1 MQIIENKYLKV
12 TINEKGAI
20 LNSIIYKPL
29 NKEVQYQIQK
39 DSWAFQDV
47 VIFPLV
53 GAGNYEYQNKNY
65 TFSTRHGFLR
75 TCTLDVLESK
85 KDSITLGLKA
95 NEETLKVYPFNFSFS
110 ITYTLDKNKLVV
122 STNVKNLGKE
132 ELCFSYGSHTAL
144 KANSESGYIKFN
156 KDFKFL
162 PLNCGLIDVENKEN
176 LSMNSIDLKK
186 STFQKLD
193 TLVYKGEN
201 EELTL
206 FTGFDDIKV
215 IYNFNT
221 PYFAIWSNAKTGDF
235 ICVEPWWGIS
245 NYINESKDLSSRV
258 AINKL
263 KENEVASFSYSYT
276 FKNN

>member
-1 MQIIENKYLKV
+1 MQIIENKYLKAA
-12 TINEKGAI
+12 INEKGAI

-53 GAGNYEYQNKNY
+53 GAGNYEYKNQNY

-75 TCTLDVLESK
+75 TCTLDILNST

-95 NEETLKVYPFNFSFS
+95 NEETLKVYPFNFAFT
-110 ITYTLDKNKLVV
+110 ITYALNENKLVV
-122 STNVKNLGKE
+122 STSVKNLGKE

-144 KANSESGYIKFN
+144 KASSESGYIKFN

-176 LSMNSIDLKK
+176 LSMNSVDLKK

-206 FTGFDDIKV
+206 FTGFDDIKA
-215 IYNFNT
+215 IYNFNA

-235 ICVEPWWGIS
+235 VCVEPWWGIS
-245 NYINESKDLSSRV
+245 NYINESKDLPSRV